1 MRVKVEFEG
10 NEEETAFVDF
20 GKMLVG
26 LENVLKQHFDEVL
39 YDNDGFVCR
48 NNRQEKPIEKQE

>member
-10 NEEETAFVDF
+10 NEEETALVDF
-20 GKMLVG
+20 EKLFVS

-48 NNRQEKPIEKQE
+48 QKEPAVKQE